1 MTVRTAIPVTEYL
14 GTAFEH
20 APDYL
25 EGELVER
32 SMPGTSHSE
41 VQTDVV
47 TAFGNTRRKTN
58 LYCYPELH
66 LPVGPDRW
74 RVADLAIFFGRA
86 EKPYPKRA
94 PLGVIEIL
102 SPRDEVREVLDRLND
117 YHAWGVPYIWLID
130 PERRTIHRCD
140 GASLLAV
147 DAIEFA
153 EPAFRLTAEDLF
165 KGSA

>member
-1 MTVRTAIPVTEYL
+1 
-14 GTAFEH
+14 AFEH
-20 APDYL
+20 PPDYL

-32 SMPGTSHSE
+32 SMPGTSHSRI
-41 VQTDVV
+41 QRRVV
-47 TAFGNTRRKTN
+47 AATVVGGEPVG
-58 LYCYPELH
+58 LYVYPEIH
-66 LPVGPDRW
+66 LPMATERW
-74 RVADLAIFFGRA
+74 RIADLAFYAGEA
-86 EKPYPKRA
+86 ESPYPKRVA
-94 PLGVIEIL
+94 LGIAEIL
-102 SPRDEVREVLDRLND
+102 SPRDEHREILDRLND

-130 PERRTIHRCD
+130 PERRTIHRYD